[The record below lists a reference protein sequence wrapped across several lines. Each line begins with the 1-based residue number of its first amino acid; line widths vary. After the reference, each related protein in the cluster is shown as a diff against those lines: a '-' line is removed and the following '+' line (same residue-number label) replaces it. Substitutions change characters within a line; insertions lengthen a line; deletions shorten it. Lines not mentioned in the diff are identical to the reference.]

1 MSYLQIQK
9 NRGKGG
15 KVYSYVHFAE
25 SRWDPQAGRPVQDRE
40 YLGRLN
46 DDGTVVVTKGFPNR
60 SGERIPYAEL
70 DAMARRGEDIT
81 AWLRTGGRNL
91 PEGVSISGVEE
102 IGIIRLFHF
111 LAEGSGLSGCLA
123 AAFGEK
129 TAGALVALG
138 AYQNAAK
145 RPLYLAD
152 AWLAD
157 LPSAERPGIDLSS
170 PGITRLAKRLGEDV
184 AGAEAFYRAWIERL
198 GTPRAVVYDTTS
210 ISTYGILE
218 LAEYGYNRDGERLPQ
233 VNLAL
238 AADSGTGLPFYQR
251 LVPGSVPDVRN
262 LEATSRILGTLGLE
276 HFAYSLD
283 KGFYSAANVA
293 DMLGSGLEFTIG
305 VPFSLARAR
314 DMLRRNSAALR
325 SVKRAF
331 LFNGEPIHFVK
342 EDWPVKTAEGE
353 FVLQAF
359 LYRDKAVRAKR
370 EARAVAKALT
380 LEDKGNERWYDSP
393 RQAREWIT
401 GNCGPLAKYFVAEKK
416 GEIVR
421 IRLKRKAMARY
432 SGSFGHTLIITTN
445 RDFNA
450 ADTLRC
456 YRSRDGVEKLFD
468 MLKNETRWRRL
479 RTGAKEAAE
488 GRVFMAFVALVLRSE
503 LERRM
508 RDNGILKKQS
518 IDEMLAQVAR
528 IRRLR
533 TASGTTIPLEIT
545 KKQRE
550 ILAAAGAEPDIMA

>member
-9 NRGKGG
+9 NRSKSG

-25 SRWDPQAGRPVQDRE
+25 SRWDSEAMRPVQDRE
-40 YLGRLN
+40 YLGKLE

-60 SGERIPYAEL
+60 SGERIPYTEL
-70 DAMARRGEDIT
+70 DAMAKRGDDIT
-81 AWLRTGGRNL
+81 AWLRTGGRNI
-91 PEGVSISGVEE
+91 PEGISISGLEE
-102 IGIIRLFHF
+102 VGIIRLFRF
-111 LAEGSGLSGCLA
+111 LAEASGLSGCLVE
-123 AAFGEK
+123 AFGKK
-129 TAGALVALG
+129 TAGALIALG
-138 AYQNAAK
+138 AYQNVAK

-157 LPSAERPGIDLSS
+157 LPREERPGIDLSS

-184 AGAEAFYRAWIERL
+184 AGAEAFYRAWIKRL
-198 GTPRAVVYDTTS
+198 GMPRAVVYDTTS

-238 AADSGTGLPFYQR
+238 AADSATGLPFYQR
-251 LVPGSVPDVRN
+251 LIPGSVPDVRN
-262 LEATSRILGTLGLE
+262 LEATSRILGSLGLE
-276 HFAYSLD
+276 RFAYSLD
-283 KGFYSAANVA
+283 KGFYSAANVGE
-293 DMLGSGLEFTIG
+293 MLKSSLEFTIG

-314 DMLRRNSAALR
+314 EMLRRNSATLR

-331 LFNGEPIHFVK
+331 LFNGEPVHFVQ
-342 EDWPVKTAEGE
+342 EDWPVELGGDSY
-353 FVLQAF
+353 VLRAF

-380 LEDKGNERWYDSP
+380 LEAKGNERWYDAP
-393 RQAREWIT
+393 RQAREWIVE
-401 GNCGPLAKYFVAEKK
+401 NCGPLAKYFVAEKK

-421 IRLKRKAMARY
+421 IRLKRKAMARH
-432 SGSFGHTLIITTN
+432 SGSFGHTLVLTTN
-445 RDFNA
+445 RDFS
-450 ADTLRC
+450 ADDALRC

-479 RTGAKEAAE
+479 RTGVKEAAE
-488 GRVFMAFVALVLRSE
+488 GRIFMAFVALALRSE

-508 RDNGILKKQS
+508 RENGILKKHS
-518 IDEMLAQVAR
+518 IDEMLVQIAK

-533 TASGTTIPLEIT
+533 TASGATIPLEIT
-545 KKQRE
+545 KKQRD